1 MRLAIFSSLVLLP
14 VLAHGQASAPA
25 GTKPAPASAVI
36 QAELT
41 KPAGLPAVVRS
52 AVAAEPATA
61 ISSMNAISRPA
72 IREFVQT
79 RVTEDFVHQALR
91 QAGTLESG
99 FKGSEVTEESAPK
112 MTRPVE
118 IKLTGQELAAVPE
131 LTQVA
136 VSGTVD
142 AYGYIR
148 NPTVTQSAGKA
159 VDKKAL
165 AAVSESRFKP
175 ATVNNQPVDAAVT
188 ISIQIEKQ

>member
-25 GTKPAPASAVI
+25 VTKPTLASAVI

-41 KPAGLPAVVRS
+41 KPAGLPAVIKS

-79 RVTEDFVHQALR
+79 RVTEDFVAQALR

-99 FKGSEVTEESAPK
+99 FKGSEVTAESAPK

-118 IKLTGQELAAVPE
+118 IQLTGQELAETPE
-131 LTQVA
+131 VTLVS

-142 AYGYIR
+142 AYGYLR
-148 NPTVTQSAGKA
+148 NPTVTRSAGKA

-165 AAVSESRFKP
+165 VAVSESRFKP

-188 ISIQIEKQ
+188 ISIQIEKH